1 MKNKLSIE
9 EALGQLEKATEDL
22 KSDELSIDESVK
34 LYEKSKELYE
44 YASKLLAET
53 KQKIQV
59 YDPDKGS
66 VEDFNDEQL

>member
-9 EALGQLEKATEDL
+9 EALDQLEKAAEDL

-59 YDPDKGS
+59 YDPEKGS